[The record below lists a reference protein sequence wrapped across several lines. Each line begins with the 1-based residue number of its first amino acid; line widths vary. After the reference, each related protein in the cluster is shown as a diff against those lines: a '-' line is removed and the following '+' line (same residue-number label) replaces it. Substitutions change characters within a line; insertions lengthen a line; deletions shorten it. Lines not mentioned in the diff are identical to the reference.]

1 MLSGNLPCQ
10 PRERS
15 RGQAPPAPAHL
26 GIPRGRTRAQT
37 GLHGIPPKNR
47 MDRHRPPKR
56 EV

>member
-26 GIPRGRTRAQT
+26 GIPAAVPVRKPGCTEF
-37 GLHGIPPKNR
+37 PENR